1 MTTRKPGQKRTRTRR
16 EHDRQ
21 EIARLR
27 LHEYSQLEIAKTL
40 GISLSTVKREL
51 NHLHREWQAE
61 SQADTDEALSLE
73 LRRLEAVSREAWKGW
88 ELSLKEQ
95 TTTTEEGDSRKTRT
109 ATTSG
114 DPRYLNTLLSA
125 IERRCRILG
134 IDAASKVASTTPDG
148 DEAAS
153 GIFVVPAPAASVEEW
168 LTQVQNYQDAKEAE
182 SKAH

>member
-21 EIARLR
+21 AIAGLRLR
-27 LHEYSQLEIAKTL
+27 EYSQLEIADAL
-40 GISLSTVKREL
+40 GLSLSTVKREL
-51 NHLHREWQAE
+51 RHLHQEWQAE
-61 SQADTDEALSLE
+61 AQADTNETLSAE
-73 LRRLEAVSREAWKGW
+73 LKRLEAVSREAWKGW

-109 ATTSG
+109 TTTSG
-114 DPRYLNTLLSA
+114 DPRYLNTLLTA

-134 IDAASKVASTTPDG
+134 IDAPSKVATTPDG